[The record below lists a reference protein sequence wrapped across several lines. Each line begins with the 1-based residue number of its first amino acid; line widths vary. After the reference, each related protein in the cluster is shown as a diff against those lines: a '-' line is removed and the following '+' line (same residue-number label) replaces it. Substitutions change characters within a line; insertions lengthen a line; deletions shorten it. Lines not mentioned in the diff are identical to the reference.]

1 MPGADIME
9 NHRQVKSHLHMES
22 FTSDQS
28 QTTQRKI
35 EQKQTE
41 RERERESAN
50 AAHVAKV
57 DWSPANCF
65 YLRLQLLLSIHLILP
80 ISVCCVL
87 LMQVVQIYSINQQ
100 CNFCL
105 SEV

>member
-1 MPGADIME
+1 MPSADIME
-9 NHRQVKSHLHMES
+9 NHCQVKSHLHMES

-41 RERERESAN
+41 RENPAN

-57 DWSPANCF
+57 DWCSANF
-65 YLRLQLLLSIHLILP
+65 FFNLQLLLLLSIHLILP
-80 ISVCCVL
+80 MCVYCVL
-87 LMQVVQIYSINQQ
+87 LTQVVQIYSINQQ

>member
-22 FTSDQS
+22 FTSGQS

-41 RERERESAN
+41 RGRAGAREGAREGARGDPAN
-50 AAHVAKV
+50 AEHMAKV
-57 DWSPANCF
+57 
-65 YLRLQLLLSIHLILP
+65 
-80 ISVCCVL
+80 
-87 LMQVVQIYSINQQ
+87 
-100 CNFCL
+100 
-105 SEV
+105 